1 MLDVSAAPRSP
12 ISMMRDMLWKRRQV
26 GAGHV
31 VGYGQVA
38 ERFRRQAQEVSATI
52 AKTAMLPMLAMVA
65 LIMKIKVADVP

>member
-52 AKTAMLPMLAMVA
+52 AKIAKTAMLPTIAMVA
-65 LIMKIKVADVP
+65 LIM